1 MKFCSGYLTNLKY
14 WPRPK
19 YEIARELFP
28 PQRPKGFL
36 SGGEYL
42 LGNVSAGTRF
52 PTLLPHLFRTADLY
66 TECSNLCCGE
76 RRAKSGV
83 RKIWGDLLTFR
94 ATEEDQ

>member
-1 MKFCSGYLTNLKY
+1 MKFCSGYLTNL
-14 WPRPK
+14 K

-36 SGGEYL
+36 SGGEDL
-42 LGNVSAGTRF
+42 LGNVRARTRF
-52 PTLLPHLFRTADLY
+52 STLRPHLFRTVDLY

-83 RKIWGDLLTFR
+83 RKILGDHLTFR
-94 ATEEDQ
+94 ATEGDQ

>member
-14 WPRPK
+14 WPRAK
-19 YEIARELFP
+19 YETL
-28 PQRPKGFL
+28 L
-36 SGGEYL
+36 SGGEDL

-52 PTLLPHLFRTADLY
+52 STLRPHLFRTTDLY

-83 RKIWGDLLTFR
+83 RKIWGDHLTFR